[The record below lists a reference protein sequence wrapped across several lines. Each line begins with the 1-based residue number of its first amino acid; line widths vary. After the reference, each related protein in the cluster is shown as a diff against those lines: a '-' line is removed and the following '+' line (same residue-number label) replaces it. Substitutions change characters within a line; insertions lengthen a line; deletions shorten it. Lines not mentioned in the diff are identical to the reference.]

1 MQYLI
6 KSISGI
12 FVTKM
17 DKQKILSEIQKIESE
32 KVKYPS
38 GNTEYDAQQ
47 RLLFIIDVLNFLDT
61 AFAKEL
67 YRVDKWKEK
76 ICQSKQTENPIFGY
90 SWTQTEASYVLLQVK
105 ELLLQ
110 GNTIPSHELPTCR
123 HEGSIPTPPENNE
136 EQKQQNNTEKI
147 VEHTASTILHAG
159 TFLQAQH
166 TYNFYNEIVTKFES
180 EQIVMH
186 RQLTPYETQ
195 LLNWARTERDHA
207 RYARFE
213 DAFKVVTHGAQCIV
227 YAIDES
233 RRF

>member
-1 MQYLI
+1 MYYLI

-17 DKQKILSEIQKIESE
+17 DKQGMLSEIQKIESE

-38 GNTEYDAQQ
+38 GNTAYDARQ
-47 RLLFIIDVLNFLDT
+47 RLLFINDVLNFLDT
-61 AFAKEL
+61 AFANEL
-67 YRVDKWKEK
+67 YRVKKWKEK

-105 ELLLQ
+105 ELLMQ
-110 GNTIPSHELPTCR
+110 GNIIPSHELPTCR
-123 HEGSIPTPPENNE
+123 HEVSVPTPPENNA
-136 EQKQQNNTEKI
+136 EQKHKNNTEKI
-147 VEHTASTILHAG
+147 VEHTASAILHTG
-159 TFLQAQH
+159 TFISAQY

-180 EQIVMH
+180 VQIVMH

-213 DAFKVVTHGAQCIV
+213 DAFKVVTHGAQSIV
-227 YAIDES
+227 YAIDKS
-233 RRF
+233 LRF